1 MKTEENQLDTFLLV
15 SRQLRA
21 CTWDIF
27 EEWIEET
34 RLHSGAGQTGIS
46 AHLEEVL
53 DELPTLIGGLTKI
66 IQDPM
71 FLMDLEQGG
80 RLHEIAKLFGNYR
93 HDAGYPLD
101 KVLEDF
107 GLLREK
113 LWLFCERFV
122 APENRGLFELER
134 RLNVALDRVI
144 VIAAEAFYNRSS
156 AELMELAQKDKLT
169 GFLHSKAFRHTLDGE
184 IARSKRY
191 RLPLT
196 LICADL
202 DNFKR
207 FNIEEGRLE
216 GNRLLRDVAREI
228 SEVIRGTDYAARLAG
243 DEFAIIMPHTDI
255 KSAKRG
261 AERVRR
267 NVRKLRRDETRVTL
281 SLGLASFPDNA
292 GDNNK
297 LIEQARSALYLAR
310 EEGGDVTWSP
320 EMSSTG

>member
-1 MKTEENQLDTFLLV
+1 MKTEENQVDTFLEV
-15 SRQLRA
+15 SKQLRSCA
-21 CTWDIF
+21 WDVF
-27 EEWIEET
+27 EDWLEET
-34 RLHSGAGQTGIS
+34 KLGSGAEQTGVS
-46 AHLEEVL
+46 ADLEQVL

-71 FLMDLEQGG
+71 FLMDLEPGG
-80 RLHEIAKLFGNYR
+80 RLHEVAKLFGNSRYE
-93 HDAGYPLD
+93 AGYPLY

-107 GLLREK
+107 SLLREK

-122 APENRGLFELER
+122 DPENRSLFELER

-144 VIAAEAFYNRSS
+144 IIAAEAYYNRSS
-156 AELMELAQKDKLT
+156 SELMELAQKDRLT
-169 GFLHSKAFRHTLDGE
+169 GFLHLKAFRRTLE
-184 IARSKRY
+184 SEVARSKRY

-202 DNFKR
+202 DNFKQ

-228 SEVIRGTDYAARLAG
+228 SEVIRVTDHAARLAG

-255 KSAKRG
+255 KRAKRG

-267 NVRKLRRDETRVTL
+267 NVRKLRRDVNRVTL

-310 EEGGDVTWSP
+310 EEGGDITRSP
-320 EMSSTG
+320 E